1 MRKDDETTAFPETP
15 HSRGNDG
22 MNTSGR
28 KKAIEK
34 DGEPHHK
41 KTLISTPAQEV
52 KCIWRVTI
60 SKMKEKC

>member
-1 MRKDDETTAFPETP
+1 MSKEDETTAFPETL
-15 HSRGNDG
+15 HSRGNHG

-41 KTLISTPAQEV
+41 K
-52 KCIWRVTI
+52 KH
-60 SKMKEKC
+60 